1 LPPEDQVLDPARL
14 PPDWLGSTSL
24 RAVIVGPGEWTQL
37 ADAQQAALLT
47 WAACGGDLIVVDGD
61 LATLF
66 PGDDRPAPAT
76 GSGAARYYFGH
87 IHLPELASVEAGGL
101 IGTLAAADAA
111 VADANWTLPV
121 NRADDWGAIAGRGFR
136 LLIPDVEGVPARM
149 YLSILIAFALIV
161 GPANYWLLWRRRQQV
176 LLVLTAPVIA
186 TVFIG
191 VLAGYVVLGEGI
203 GVRGR
208 AASLTLLDQGT
219 KRAATR
225 GTVSLYAAGMAPG
238 GGLVFPRDV
247 AVIPI
252 GPDGQGSRAPQRLDL
267 TDAQRFSAGL
277 MQARAPS
284 NFEIVGFRPARERLT
299 LTRTGD
305 GLTVVNGLGAT
316 VTQLV
321 YRDGETAHTLAVPLA
336 SGAQVGLETRAWTGA
351 EATGVTQSLPL
362 RLERVFTHQPS
373 GSDLAVHDRSPILDL
388 GVEDVEERG
397 SDHIVLGIPERRP

>member
-1 LPPEDQVLDPARL
+1 
-14 PPDWLGSTSL
+14 
-24 RAVIVGPGEWTQL
+24 
-37 ADAQQAALLT
+37 
-47 WAACGGDLIVVDGD
+47 
-61 LATLF
+61 
-66 PGDDRPAPAT
+66 
-76 GSGAARYYFGH
+76 
-87 IHLPELASVEAGGL
+87 
-101 IGTLAAADAA
+101 
-111 VADANWTLPV
+111 
-121 NRADDWGAIAGRGFR
+121 
-136 LLIPDVEGVPARM
+136 
-149 YLSILIAFALIV
+149 
-161 GPANYWLLWRRRQQV
+161 
-176 LLVLTAPVIA
+176 VIA

-336 SGAQVGLETRAWTGA
+336 SGAQVGLEARAWTGA

-362 RLERVFTHQPS
+362 RFERVFTDQPS
-373 GSDLAVHDRSPILDL
+373 GSYLAVLDRSPFLDL

-397 SDHIVLGIPERRP
+397 SVHIVLGIPERRP